1 MLYRLALIDDET
13 GQLQILQQIVQNL
26 APDFE
31 VLAFSSPTEAL
42 GWLTRNNIHA
52 VLCDIRMEEMDGLTL
67 CRRIRKLYPEVIL
80 GVISAHS
87 DFSYAQSAIDI
98 GVTAYLIKPISR
110 EKLRELIAK
119 IRSRLQ
125 DRRPARHDP
134 WTVWERY
141 LEAASFDADWPF
153 SAPPDQWP
161 ACLALAAF
169 SSELT
174 SRRNP
179 VERLTD
185 ALEGFSPCAAA
196 MPGGQWVLAAF
207 GRPDGML
214 RRLREA
220 VRQAQWEQSGRTGLR
235 IALSRVEGAGRF
247 HWQQAWQNVRR
258 LMDVGFIAGLPFVDG
273 PPGTMHGQPPPRAAF
288 AQLEED
294 VLSALKSGRGESI
307 PPLLEGFASQAQK
320 QGWAISAAE
329 YCSNMNHLLLS
340 ASRMLEMG
348 QDGSAVSDSLL
359 TASDVSRHAAKL
371 LCDMLDRHKL
381 QLEGAAE
388 GLAKQI
394 VRYVDGHY
402 CEDLSLEGVAEA
414 FHLSPSYLSSLFKQH
429 ACKGFRK
436 YIIDRRIAKAKR
448 LLTDTDLKVY
458 EIAAQVGYLDP
469 SSFVKL
475 FEREAGVSPARF
487 RRMGHK

>member
-1 MLYRLALIDDET
+1 
-13 GQLQILQQIVQNL
+13 
-26 APDFE
+26 
-31 VLAFSSPTEAL
+31 
-42 GWLTRNNIHA
+42 
-52 VLCDIRMEEMDGLTL
+52 MEEMDGLTL

-340 ASRMLEMG
+340 ASRMLETG

-381 QLEGAAE
+381 QLEGAAR
-388 GLAKQI
+388 GW
-394 VRYVDGHY
+394 
-402 CEDLSLEGVAEA
+402 LSRLCAMSMGITARTFHWRGWRKRFISAPAISAACSSSTRARA
-414 FHLSPSYLSSLFKQH
+414 FANTSSTGESPRQS
-429 ACKGFRK
+429 AC
-436 YIIDRRIAKAKR
+436 
-448 LLTDTDLKVY
+448 
-458 EIAAQVGYLDP
+458 
-469 SSFVKL
+469 
-475 FEREAGVSPARF
+475 
-487 RRMGHK
+487 

>member
-1 MLYRLALIDDET
+1 
-13 GQLQILQQIVQNL
+13 
-26 APDFE
+26 
-31 VLAFSSPTEAL
+31 
-42 GWLTRNNIHA
+42 
-52 VLCDIRMEEMDGLTL
+52 
-67 CRRIRKLYPEVIL
+67 
-80 GVISAHS
+80 
-87 DFSYAQSAIDI
+87 
-98 GVTAYLIKPISR
+98 
-110 EKLRELIAK
+110 
-119 IRSRLQ
+119 
-125 DRRPARHDP
+125 
-134 WTVWERY
+134 
-141 LEAASFDADWPF
+141 
-153 SAPPDQWP
+153 
-161 ACLALAAF
+161 
-169 SSELT
+169 
-174 SRRNP
+174 
-179 VERLTD
+179 
-185 ALEGFSPCAAA
+185 
-196 MPGGQWVLAAF
+196 
-207 GRPDGML
+207 
-214 RRLREA
+214 
-220 VRQAQWEQSGRTGLR
+220 
-235 IALSRVEGAGRF
+235 
-247 HWQQAWQNVRR
+247 
-258 LMDVGFIAGLPFVDG
+258 
-273 PPGTMHGQPPPRAAF
+273 
-288 AQLEED
+288 
-294 VLSALKSGRGESI
+294 
-307 PPLLEGFASQAQK
+307 
-320 QGWAISAAE
+320 
-329 YCSNMNHLLLS
+329 MNHLLLS
-340 ASRMLEMG
+340 ASRMLETG